1 MVLVKVGFEMD
12 MRNVYSSSWVN
23 YLALAILPLEGRFVG
38 GGNYLQ
44 MTFLQH
50 SGLPYLTGL
59 ISAWHMVLENCFS
72 EAKKK

>member
-38 GGNYLQ
+38 GQLFANDL
-44 MTFLQH
+44 
-50 SGLPYLTGL
+50 
-59 ISAWHMVLENCFS
+59 SA
-72 EAKKK
+72 A